1 MVPTA
6 PHWRCSCRV
15 STWCVTSPPPIA
27 VRSPVDSPSKNSL
40 LARDSARRQPR
51 NPLRSAAGSLRCAV
65 DLARDS
71 RATQRSSPASFFW
84 ISCTIS
90 IASRSLLARDIGA
103 VSVAVAV
110 AVSLTRARRRACR
123 SRSAARACSRS
134 RRRRLRADRLRCVRR
149 QAGLPHSRCFARCGR
164 KETRHT
170 TQRSLIDITAVVA
183 RRLEPLWIHSPPP
196 PFRAGQLALRIHSP
210 PISGSGPDRLLC
222 VDADPREAF

>member
-1 MVPTA
+1 MFV
-6 PHWRCSCRV
+6 SRV
-15 STWCVTSPPPIA
+15 DVVRDIPPPIT
-27 VRSPVDSPSKNSL
+27 VRSPVDSPWKNLL

-51 NPLRSAAGSLRCAV
+51 IPLLSAAGSLRCAV

-110 AVSLTRARRRACR
+110 SLTRARRRACR

-149 QAGLPHSRCFARCGR
+149 QAGLPHSRCFARCRR

-196 PFRAGQLALRIHSP
+196 PLRAGQVALRIHSP

-222 VDADPREAF
+222 VLRPSPAGVRSGA